1 MKVALAVLLRKFS
14 FEMLDGP
21 DTKIEE
27 LLTAVHR
34 PKEVSMDGLIVRL
47 RVKLID

>member
-21 DTKIEE
+21 AKGS
-27 LLTAVHR
+27 V
-34 PKEVSMDGLIVRL
+34 DGWTDCALEGKVY
-47 RVKLID
+47 